1 MEYED
6 IKSYDPTSRIYDDY
20 VNFEKIS
27 VEIGQINN
35 EMKKLGL
42 QFMTPEMCV
51 RAGELRK
58 KLQKFS

>member
-42 QFMTPEMCV
+42 
-51 RAGELRK
+51 
-58 KLQKFS
+58 